1 MACNYVVTAQKP
13 TMVTHS
19 VVGQFTSEEDTNLII
34 AKSTRLELHRVTADG
49 LAPVFDVGIYGRIAA
64 LELFRPPVRLLA
76 RARARVRAA
85 GMYLFTRVCV
95 CARARAR
102 ACVRACRVRRRTC
115 CSC

>member
-76 RARARVRAA
+76 RARARVCGQRACTYSR
-85 GMYLFTRVCV
+85 GFVCV
-95 CARARAR
+95 RVRVR
-102 ACVRACRVRRRTC
+102 ACVRAG
-115 CSC
+115 